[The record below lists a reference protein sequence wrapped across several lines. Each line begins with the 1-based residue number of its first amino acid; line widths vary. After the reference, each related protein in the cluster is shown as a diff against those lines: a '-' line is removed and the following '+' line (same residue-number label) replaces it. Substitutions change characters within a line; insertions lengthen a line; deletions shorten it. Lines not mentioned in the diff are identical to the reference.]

1 MKQPSIFLFLHGIYT
16 FRLPSLINSQIIFS
30 LLYSLQ
36 RSSQQKSVS
45 IRVYP
50 CAKNYSCD
58 FIPTRINTD
67 LTDFSISS
75 CCSEANNN
83 IRVNPCLSVCQKYI
97 RVILFPH
104 GLTRIS
110 RIITYHPVAAK
121 PATKIRVNPCPSVCQ
136 KIYSCDYISTRINTD
151 LTDSSRS
158 FSCSEARNKIRV
170 YPCQSVCQKI
180 YISM

>member
-158 FSCSEARNKIRV
+158 FSCSEARNKN
-170 YPCQSVCQKI
+170 PC
-180 YISM
+180 